1 MALITSRT
9 VIEQN
14 DVQFYT
20 VRLNNNLL
28 GPGYSTGTAQNYG
41 YGQTILNSNAPIG
54 YPVVKAD
61 TLMLVA
67 GAAEKLLRHQG
78 VANFGSIIARKGDV
92 IRAEPSLA
100 ANYQLAIDNRL
111 NAYAPG
117 IPSYAAA
124 FSTESFNSTQV
135 ITATCSFGSHNK
147 ARFFFN
153 AGGQFNIRITHPTGT
168 GAFSANM
175 TRVAEDLGQI
185 RFGAGTQ
192 RIGTTNYTGTT
203 ILGGVNNNYSV
214 VQSDKSFYN
223 LIPGGILG
231 EGYTTPDVILA
242 VQGEF
247 ETTAA
252 IYVYAKYDGAG
263 TVTFRIASYAPGTNP
278 TIPAGTVAYF
288 AAIQPPTTYITDS
301 WSPFTWNTSVTQTS
315 VATEASQLSI
325 MVDWLNERGNYIR
338 SGLTPNSYA
347 GDYAVWGNPHIR
359 FRDQQDNFG
368 IYTELFTYDT
378 SGTVSAAAM
387 ESKSSYYTA
396 ITYVTGGI
404 GTNRVPPT
412 TLPLRRDTGAIQYP
426 ISSFGEV
433 YSADGSQYP
442 DTSGYFGLGFN
453 VQVFQ
458 GKLSSISSTLV
469 TTYQGGGNNGSWNYQ
484 LLIPGKWGAAR
495 RDAEFTGYRTLPP
508 GGLGVVL
515 YERGGNGNGSQ
526 LPVGPFTIRY
536 DAWWYNG
543 GGIQIA
549 ANNTGADQTLDFTQF
564 NTGYSPRIYL
574 ELTHPT
580 G

>member
-1 MALITSRT
+1 MPLITTGT

-20 VRLNNNLL
+20 VRINNNLL
-28 GPGYSTGTAQNYG
+28 GPGYSTGAAQNYG
-41 YGQTILNSNAPIG
+41 YGQATLNSNAPIG

-61 TLMLVA
+61 TLMVTA
-67 GAAEKLLRHQG
+67 GAVEKLLRHQG
-78 VANFGSIIARKGDV
+78 VTNFASIITSAGQV
-92 IRAEPSLA
+92 IKAEPSLA
-100 ANYQLAIDNRL
+100 TNYQLAIENRL
-111 NAYAPG
+111 NAYAAG

-124 FSTESFNSTQV
+124 FSTESFNSTQL

-175 TRVAEDLGQI
+175 TRVAEDLGNI
-185 RFGAGTQ
+185 RFGAGSQ

-203 ILGGVNNNYSV
+203 ILGGINNNYSV

-231 EGYTTPDVILA
+231 DGYSTPDVILA

-278 TIPAGTVAYF
+278 TTPAGTVAYF
-288 AAIQPPTTYITDS
+288 AAIQPPTTYIQDS
-301 WSPFTWNTSVTQTS
+301 WSPFTWATNVVQTS
-315 VATEASQLSI
+315 VATEAPQSSI
-325 MVDWLNERGNYIR
+325 MGPWLNERGNYIR
-338 SGLTPNSYA
+338 GGLFQTYYA
-347 GDYAVWGNPHIR
+347 GDYAVWNDPHIR
-359 FRDQQDNFG
+359 RRNQDDNFG
-368 IYTELFTYDT
+368 VYTEVFTYDT
-378 SGTVSAAAM
+378 SGTVAAATM
-387 ESKSSYYTA
+387 ESMSNYYTA
-396 ITYVTGGI
+396 LTYVTGGI
-404 GTNRVPPT
+404 GSYRVPPT
-412 TLPLRRDTGAIQYP
+412 TLPINRNTGAIQYP
-426 ISSFGEV
+426 ITSFGEV
-433 YSADGSQYP
+433 YTQDGSQYP
-442 DTSGYFGLGFN
+442 DASGYFGLGFN
-453 VQVFQ
+453 VQSFA

-484 LLIPGKWGAAR
+484 LLIPGKWGVAR

-508 GGLGVVL
+508 GGLAVVL

-526 LPVGPFTIRY
+526 LPVAPFTIRY

-543 GGIQIA
+543 GGMQIC
-549 ANNTGADQTLDFTQF
+549 ANNTGSPQTIDLTLF
-564 NTGYSPRIYL
+564 NTGYSPRLYI
-574 ELTHPT
+574 ELFHPS
-580 G
+580 